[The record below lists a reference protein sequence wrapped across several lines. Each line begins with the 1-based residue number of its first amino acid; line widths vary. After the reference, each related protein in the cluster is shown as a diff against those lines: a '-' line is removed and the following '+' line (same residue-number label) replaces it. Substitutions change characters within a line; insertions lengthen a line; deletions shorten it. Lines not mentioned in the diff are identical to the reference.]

1 MRLPAL
7 FAGLSLLAAAVAM
20 PSTAKADTDGKV
32 GIGGDLLVLI
42 PVGDLSDASSV
53 LIGPVL
59 RGGYRVLPPLE
70 VTGRIGYL
78 FGLSKDQG
86 SGVSTSIS
94 NLPVWAGA
102 RYFFLDPDAGPYGG
116 AEIGLNFLRASV
128 SGGPIDQSDTSTR
141 FGFNLQAGYVI
152 SKELPIDLK
161 LQFSHLNL
169 LGQENGE
176 TAALG
181 IGLSAGYTYQF

>member
-7 FAGLSLLAAAVAM
+7 FAGLSLLAATVAM

-32 GIGGDLLVLI
+32 GIGGDLLLLV
-42 PVGDLSDASSV
+42 PVGDLSDGTGV
-53 LIGPVL
+53 LLGPVL

-78 FGLSKDQG
+78 FGFNKSVGGGSSSLSD
-86 SGVSTSIS
+86 I
-94 NLPVWAGA
+94 PIWAGA

-116 AEIGLNFLRASV
+116 AEIGLNVLRASA
-128 SGGPIDQSDTSTR
+128 SAGGIDFSDSTTR

-152 SKELPIDLK
+152 SKELPIDFK

-169 LGQENGE
+169 LGQEDGE